1 LIFTVIYKYFNENP
15 FLYRTKIINDL
26 LKLIEKIVISIKS
39 GNNQNIWNIAVNNSD
54 LSLNILNTNNGF
66 KEM

>member
-1 LIFTVIYKYFNENP
+1 MIFTVIYKYFNENP